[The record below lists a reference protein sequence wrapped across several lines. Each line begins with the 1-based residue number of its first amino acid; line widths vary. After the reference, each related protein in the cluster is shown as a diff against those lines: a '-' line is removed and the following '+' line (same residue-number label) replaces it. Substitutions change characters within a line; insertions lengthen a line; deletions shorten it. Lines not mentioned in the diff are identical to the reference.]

1 MPLMK
6 SAKKEAV
13 GKNIKAELEAGK
25 PRKQAIAIALNV
37 QREAEKK
44 PRRTTI
50 EDAYDRHMK
59 WTKRQLKNH
68 KP

>member
-59 WTKRQLKNH
+59 WTRRQLKNH

>member
-59 WTKRQLKNH
+59 WTRRQLKNH
-68 KP
+68 KL

>member
-1 MPLMK
+1 MPLIK
-6 SAKKEAV
+6 SSKKEGV
-13 GKNIKAELEAGK
+13 GKNIKAELDAGK
-25 PRKQAIAIALNV
+25 PRKQAVAIALNV

-59 WTKRQLKNH
+59 WTKEQLKSH
-68 KP
+68 RR

>member
-1 MPLMK
+1 MK

-25 PRKQAIAIALNV
+25 PRKQAVAIALNV

-59 WTKRQLKNH
+59 
-68 KP
+68 